1 MKSWRK
7 CYSCDYGYEETYRDG
22 YYLGRFWC
30 TRFPEWIMIDDKMH
44 HFCGEW
50 RSEYE

>member
-1 MKSWRK
+1 MTRRCTNCKH
-7 CYSCDYGYEETYRDG
+7 GYQDI
-22 YYLGRFWC
+22 YYDSYLDKFWC